1 MYAKD
6 VIFNKDFTT
15 INTTRNKGED
25 NNMYDL
31 GGGARSGLYTTTQI
45 QLNEIDV
52 KEPRTVGVV
61 DLWKTKKEDGIIL
74 KYRKKIEKLK
84 SEDKLTLLKR
94 EYMDKAIPLLS
105 DGTPCCEE
113 HFGLSLLTKETKK
126 QISLLKNEESAE
138 DTKLLLLYKEIMSQ
152 LVACETYEQEI
163 NILNIYGVLKDGKVN
178 A

>member
-1 MYAKD
+1 MDYDNADMAKFW
-6 VIFNKDFTT
+6 VKVGNA
-15 INTTRNKGED
+15 N
-25 NNMYDL
+25 
-31 GGGARSGLYTTTQI
+31 GLQRGTKNVEGKQ
-45 QLNEIDV
+45 

-84 SEDKLTLLKR
+84 SDDKLTLLKR

-105 DGTPCCEE
+105 DGTPYCEE